1 ASFEYATVFSGGD
14 LNVSSGATAD
24 HISVSS
30 GGIFNVGGT
39 VLSNVAVFAGGV
51 ENVFSGGVVTGV
63 TSSGTGI
70 SG

>member
-1 ASFEYATVFSGGD
+1 
-14 LNVSSGATAD
+14 
-24 HISVSS
+24 

-70 SG
+70 SGGTVNVSSGGAIDHTTVSSGGMLNVL